1 MYSKGITSLLQTSKT
16 AKSRLKT
23 SLMIEFQLINDVK
36 YLYSVFQLYSVLLG
50 RNTRLKLV
58 LSRLVKGRSVLNLE
72 CEPCMIVQQME
83 T

>member
-16 AKSRLKT
+16 AKSPLKT

-58 LSRLVKGRSVLNLE
+58 LSRFVKGEV
-72 CEPCMIVQQME
+72 C
-83 T
+83 